1 MVVAEND
8 GGDDGRDLNGGPKS
22 PWKTPAALDAKAAA
36 DMPVMGP
43 AESWPTLTDAQ
54 LTKSNPDSAK
64 PPSIPA
70 AEATNAGPP
79 SNAVEPPPQS
89 PVAVQGSVG
98 HQKTYGSG
106 NLNLSHKNP
115 SSRHQRSGSK
125 RNPHGPGSFPVPV
138 QVPVPFFHPLQ
149 AAVPPVIHPM
159 GPPPPMAVPAYAYPP
174 FSGPVPN
181 VETHLGKS
189 GSETPVQAFM
199 TPAQPLPLPRGD
211 QNVYPAHFSGRR
223 PTTQESAS
231 HWNQN
236 WHHQRAFRDNV
247 PMQQGVGPRT
257 FARPQFFPAAPG
269 FMVGPSFQG
278 PGSMYYV
285 PVAPPSARGPP
296 YMIPYSLSP
305 GAPMVSPKALD
316 LKNDLVKQIE
326 YYFSDEN
333 LQSDRYLIS
342 LMDDQGLVPISLI
355 AEFKRVKKMT
365 TDIPFILDALQAS
378 VTVEVQGNKIRR
390 RDGWEKWVPAQV
402 DSIVTSKPH
411 TPLGKL
417 SEKSVFDNSDGHGD
431 SKREASEKN
440 VDLAQNDEK
449 LTEQF
454 PLNNNA
460 GGSPLHSGG
469 CGDSIGKS
477 NVPSNSKCSDLA
489 SNLSTCT
496 DHLQG
501 TKLSECDDP
510 CTEGTQMSTE
520 VAIKNHDDI
529 SNDFAN
535 TFMLDE
541 ELELEH
547 KVTKNDGLSSAR
559 RHRMDDEDEEV
570 IVNDQDVQRLVI
582 VTQNSGVID
591 GSTIGGKESKPISN
605 ELASTINDGLYFYEQ
620 ELKTKRSGRKKNNS
634 SYCASGLSN
643 LKPGENSAGNNGLED
658 SGSANSRKKQNKS
671 FQKHQSSHKQR
682 FFSST
687 FRNHG
692 SGRQISGIISES
704 PPSNSVGY
712 FFGSTPPENYSLR
725 SSKLSVSP
733 HGILSGSSPPVG
745 SLPKSFPQFQHPSHQ
760 LLEENGF
767 KQQKYLKYQKRCL
780 SDRKKHGIGCSEV
793 DCFSELLGFL
803 YFILFINLL
812 ILWGFSFRFWCL
824 WPLIKE
830 MNTLYRFWCYF
841 LRDNFAPSMYNEF
854 QKYAREDAAA
864 SYNYGIECLFRFYS
878 YGLEKEFKE
887 DLYKDFEQLALEF
900 YRKGNLY
907 GLEKYWAFHHYREQ
921 RDQKEPL
928 QKHPELDRL
937 LREEYR
943 CLGDFRAKERSA
955 ATLKENNH

>member
-43 AESWPTLTDAQ
+43 AESWPTLTAAQ
-54 LTKSNPDSAK
+54 LTKSNPDLAK

-70 AEATNAGPP
+70 AEATTTGPP
-79 SNAVEPPPQS
+79 SNAVAPPPQS
-89 PVAVQGSVG
+89 PVTVQGSVG

-106 NLNLSHKNP
+106 NVNPSHKHP
-115 SSRHQRSGSK
+115 SRHLRSGSK
-125 RNPHGPGSFPVPV
+125 RNPHGSGSVP
-138 QVPVPFFHPLQ
+138 VPVPFFHPLQ
-149 AAVPPVIHPM
+149 PVAPPVIHSM
-159 GPPPPMAVPAYAYPP
+159 GPPPPMAVSAYPYQP
-174 FSGPVPN
+174 FSGPVQN

-199 TPAQPLPLPRGD
+199 TPAQPLPLPLPRGD
-211 QNVYPAHFSGRR
+211 QNVYPAHFSNRR
-223 PTTQESAS
+223 PNAQESVS

-236 WHHQRAFRDNV
+236 WHHQRAFRD
-247 PMQQGVGPRT
+247 PPIQMQQGIGPRP
-257 FARPQFFPAAPG
+257 FAGPHYFPAGPG
-269 FMVGPSFQG
+269 FMVPSFQG
-278 PGSMYYV
+278 PGPMYYV
-285 PVAPPSARGPP
+285 SAGHQTATRGPP
-296 YMIPYSLSP
+296 YMVPYPLSP
-305 GAPMVSPKALD
+305 GAPMVSPKTLD
-316 LKNDLVKQIE
+316 LKSDLVKQIE

-333 LQSDRYLIS
+333 LRNDRYLIS
-342 LMDDQGLVPISLI
+342 VMDDQGLVPISLI

-365 TDIPFILDALQAS
+365 TDISFILDALQGS

-390 RDGWEKWVPAQV
+390 RDGWEKWIPAQA
-402 DSIVTSKPH
+402 DSNVTSKPE
-411 TPLGKL
+411 TPSGQL
-417 SEKSVFDNSDGHGD
+417 SEKSVFNNDGHGD
-431 SKREASEKN
+431 SKREASEEN
-440 VDLAQNDEK
+440 VDPAKNDDK

-454 PLNNNA
+454 PLNNKAQESNSFSIN
-460 GGSPLHSGG
+460 GESPSGG

-477 NVPSNSKCSDLA
+477 NVPSNSKCSDLG
-489 SNLSTCT
+489 SNISTCT
-496 DHLQG
+496 DHSQG
-501 TKLSECDDP
+501 TKPSKCDEP
-510 CTEGTQMSTE
+510 CTEGTQMSSE

-559 RHRMDDEDEEV
+559 RYSRIDDEDEEV

-591 GSTIGGKESKPISN
+591 GSTIGGKQSKSISN

-620 ELKTKRSGRKKNNS
+620 ELKTKRSGRKKNSS

-643 LKPGENSAGNNGLED
+643 LKPGENFAGNNGIED

-671 FQKHQSSHKQR
+671 FPKHQSSHKQR

-692 SGRQISGIISES
+692 SGRQSSGIISES

-712 FFGSTPPENYSLR
+712 FFGSTPPENHCLR
-725 SSKLSVSP
+725 SSKMSVSP

-780 SDRKKHGIGCSEV
+780 SDRKKQGIGCSE
-793 DCFSELLGFL
+793 
-803 YFILFINLL
+803 
-812 ILWGFSFRFWCL
+812 
-824 WPLIKE
+824 E

-900 YRKGNLY
+900 YQKGNLY

-921 RDQKEPL
+921 RDHKEPL
-928 QKHPELDRL
+928 EKHPELDRL

-943 CLGDFRAKERSA
+943 CLGDFRAKERAA
-955 ATLKENNH
+955 ATLKGNNH